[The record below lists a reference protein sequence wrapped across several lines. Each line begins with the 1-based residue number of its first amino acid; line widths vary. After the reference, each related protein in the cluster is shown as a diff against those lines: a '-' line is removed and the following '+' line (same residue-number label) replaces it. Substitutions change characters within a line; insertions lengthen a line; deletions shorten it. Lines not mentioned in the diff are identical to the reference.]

1 MMRVWFVPPTV
12 ATKFPDVSTATHCF
26 HYGCQHTHKHTLMS
40 LMVKDGVFSELG
52 VEHVNAADLQRT
64 KGEDDFSSFPFFLFF
79 FLLLTSL
86 STYKMI
92 LYVLL

>member
-1 MMRVWFVPPTV
+1 
-12 ATKFPDVSTATHCF
+12 
-26 HYGCQHTHKHTLMS
+26 
-40 LMVKDGVFSELG
+40 MVKDGVFSELG

-79 FLLLTSL
+79 LLLTSL